1 MIWFYFVSGVGT
13 DLASILTK
21 PPFKENSMCT
31 KPRIIVP
38 QVFYEITSKGVHGV
52 NIFPGDD
59 FKSFFLNELAL
70 TLKKFSFQ
78 CFAWS
83 IMDDHYHLVVK
94 SSENSISSFMQRLN
108 SNYARYFNKKTKR
121 NGVVFYRRF
130 ASAVIEEKT
139 SLSETIRYVHLNPV
153 RCGLCTLDEI
163 DNFQWSG
170 HHAILNRDTDGILD
184 IANILKQFDGPDSM
198 RIYSGFVKSGKEEG
212 KTIEKLRSAHK
223 GGQYFEDPGCW
234 IIGGEPFT
242 QNIINKDRCRRLRL
256 ARHITENVTVSD
268 LLQKIKSCIYNSDIS
283 FQGRLNEVST
293 ARQMFAVIG
302 HCHFEFTCQYLA
314 RFLRV
319 SGSAISSM
327 ISRSHR
333 IMGIDYLSEMIRAA

>member
-1 MIWFYFVSGVGT
+1 
-13 DLASILTK
+13 
-21 PPFKENSMCT
+21 MCT

-38 QVFYEITSKGVHGV
+38 KVFYEITSKGVHGV
-52 NIFPGDD
+52 NIFPGND

-121 NGVVFYRRF
+121 NGVVFYRRY
-130 ASAVIEEKT
+130 ASAVIQEKT
-139 SLSETIRYVHLNPV
+139 SLTEVIRYVHLNPV
-153 RCGLCTLDEI
+153 RCGLCALDEL
-163 DNFQWSG
+163 DNYQWSG
-170 HHAILNRDTDGILD
+170 HQTILNRDTDGILD
-184 IANILKQFDGPDSM
+184 MAGILGQFDGPDSM
-198 RIYSGFVKSGKEEG
+198 RTYRGFVKSSKEEG
-212 KTIEKLRSAHK
+212 ATINKLRTAHK

-234 IIGGEPFT
+234 IIGNEPFT
-242 QNIINKDRCRRLRL
+242 RSIINKDRCRRLRL
-256 ARHITENVTVSD
+256 ARHVIENVTASD
-268 LLQKIKSCIYNSDIS
+268 LLQKVKSCIYNSDIS

-302 HCHFEFTCQYLA
+302 HCHFEFTCGYLA
-314 RFLRV
+314 SFLRV
-319 SGSAISSM
+319 TGSAISSM